1 MKVNYVK
8 QRASAELTNPGLTE
22 EADRCDVTI
31 CRQLGTQRFL
41 TRHLV
46 LSTGDK
52 NICLGLEVAI
62 DLLME
67 FSTPKVPFS
76 AL

>member
-8 QRASAELTNPGLTE
+8 QRASVELPNPGLTE

-31 CRQLGTQRFL
+31 CRQLGTQRFR
-41 TRHLV
+41 TRW
-46 LSTGDK
+46 STGDK